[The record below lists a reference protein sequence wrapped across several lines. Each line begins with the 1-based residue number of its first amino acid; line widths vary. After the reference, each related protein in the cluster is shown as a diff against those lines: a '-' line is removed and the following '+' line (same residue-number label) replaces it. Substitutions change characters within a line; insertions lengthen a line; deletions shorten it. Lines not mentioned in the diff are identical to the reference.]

1 MMLGVTIW
9 IILIIVLLG
18 GFKVLA
24 IIAAVA
30 AISFIAGVFLAINDK
45 KERSEQ

>member
-1 MMLGVTIW
+1 MQLGIAIW
-9 IILIIVLLG
+9 IFLIIVLLG

-30 AISFIAGVFLAINDK
+30 AISFIAGVFLAMNDK